1 MKKTNVT
8 YGQLDKVL
16 RSFGFICRPGHNKPP
31 GYIYEHPQAAAMILL
46 PRFRKT
52 DKIYEH
58 HLVDARVQLEYS
70 GIADPTTFEA
80 SLRKAG

>member
-1 MKKTNVT
+1 MKKSNVT

-16 RSFGFICRPGHNKPP
+16 RAFGLICRPGHNQSP
-31 GYIYEHPQAAAMILL
+31 GYIYEHPQAGAMILL
-46 PRFRKT
+46 PRFRRS

-58 HLVDARVQLEYS
+58 HLADARVQLDYN

-80 SLRKAG
+80 KLQKAG